1 MVILG
6 ACLIFLRHQPID
18 ISAVGGVKR
27 QTYLHLVCGRK
38 GSQALN
44 VLKELLKFNV
54 SSRAR
59 LVTDSDKNIPL
70 FVAIEA
76 RNLAICQ
83 ELLTHFTE
91 EQLKYTKVCIICPL
105 TLGSFKN
112 TLHCCLI
119 YRHVVLYDVYVPCL
133 VIGNIE

>member
-44 VLKELLKFNV
+44 VLKELLRFNV

-91 EQLKYTKVCIICPL
+91 EQLKYTKVCKYYLPSNSMVLKI
-105 TLGSFKN
+105 
-112 TLHCCLI
+112 HCTA
-119 YRHVVLYDVYVPCL
+119 V
-133 VIGNIE
+133 